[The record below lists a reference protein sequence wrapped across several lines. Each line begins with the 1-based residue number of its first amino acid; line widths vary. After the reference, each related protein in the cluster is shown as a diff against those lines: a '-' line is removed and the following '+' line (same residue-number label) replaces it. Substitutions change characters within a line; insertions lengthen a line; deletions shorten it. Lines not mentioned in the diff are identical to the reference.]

1 VATPSSHVEDE
12 QQAITTNQLPAAAKA
27 TEPTE
32 KLRELMA
39 KDKLLAEKVERIQK
53 EFEVSYNHLL

>member
-1 VATPSSHVEDE
+1 VATPSSHVDDE
-12 QQAITTNQLPAAAKA
+12 QQAITTNQLPA

-53 EFEVSYNHLL
+53 EFEVSSNHLL